1 MKPKEILVFGASGQ
15 IGRNL
20 IRKFTKNNYK
30 VIAVTRNIHQKGYIL
45 KTQAN
50 PGYLEIVELQNLDL
64 DKIRSLFD
72 NCSICI
78 NLVGVLFEKNKNQ
91 FNRIHRDF
99 PKILSKLASEKKIEK
114 FVHVSALGVENA
126 TDSEYAKSKL
136 EGENQVLKSF
146 KKSIIL
152 KPSIVYSVD
161 DNFTTTFM
169 TLLNRIPIIPLYYK
183 GETQFTP
190 IHVSDLTE
198 IIYQVVSKDITEK
211 SIECIGPEVLTFKEI
226 MQILLKAIDK
236 KRLLVPI
243 PFPIAKL
250 MATFLGMLPNP
261 IFTQDQLRLLKYNN
275 VASHKNKTNF
285 DLGLKAEK
293 KLEEELLKYS
303 FNWKSGGQ
311 FSRNNTSSTV

>member
-1 MKPKEILVFGASGQ
+1 MKAKNCLIFGGSGQ

-126 TDSEYAKSKL
+126 NDSEYAKSKL

-183 GETQFTP
+183 GETQFMP